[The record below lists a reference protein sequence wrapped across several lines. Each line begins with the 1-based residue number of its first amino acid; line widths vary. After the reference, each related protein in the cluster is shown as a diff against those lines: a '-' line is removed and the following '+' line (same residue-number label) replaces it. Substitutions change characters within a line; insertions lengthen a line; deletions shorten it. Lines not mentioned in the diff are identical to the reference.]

1 MAQVPFGEWRPDAA
15 AIDAQVLKV
24 ARNALPNDAGWGPM
38 PGIQELGSDV
48 LPENCLG
55 ACFVTKSS
63 GSFRIFAGG
72 TTDLYELLA
81 GEWEIVSRAA
91 DPYATTAGNKWFFF
105 RWRTSLF
112 ALNGADEPQVID
124 IESGTDFDDLGGS
137 PPIAW
142 AGAAIENYIFLM
154 DATDRTRMVVND
166 FDDVEGWTLGTGT
179 CDEFF
184 AESGGTFASPPLLG
198 TDGLILQTGGEA
210 KRLVLNRGFERP
222 WTLASIKDVQ
232 GAVWG
237 YGAVGTD
244 IGALYVAE
252 DGIYAMT
259 AEGQNLKLGEG
270 RVNKWFLDS
279 IDTTRIN
286 EVLAVKDPYS
296 PRVIFAFHTAEA
308 NNAYD
313 AFLGFDI
320 QRGRFFYGEQD
331 VAFWCQIVSAGLT
344 LEQVGALYPNI
355 DDMPVSLDSRQF
367 MGGRPTIGGVSV
379 NGILCFLT
387 GNALEATFQT
397 PKMQLAPGART
408 LVKEAFVVGVLGDAD
423 PTLRIT
429 RAEHEGDTETVKGPF
444 TRSSITGVYRDIRT
458 GGRIHQFELTIP
470 ADASWEFLQAL
481 STTEQLD
488 GDR

>member
-15 AIDAQVLKV
+15 ALDAQVLKV

-38 PGIQELGSDV
+38 PALQELGSDE
-48 LPENCLG
+48 LAEGCLG
-55 ACFVTKSS
+55 ACFVTKAD

-72 TTDLYELLA
+72 TTDLYELIT
-81 GEWEIVSRAA
+81 GEWEVVSGASA
-91 DPYATTAGNKWFFF
+91 PYATPAGNKWFFI
-105 RWRTSLF
+105 RWRTSLI
-112 ALNGADEPQVID
+112 ALNGSDVNQLID
-124 IESGTDFDDLGGS
+124 IESGTDFEDQGGT
-137 PPIAW
+137 PPVAW

-198 TDGLILQTGGEA
+198 TQGLILQTGGEA

-222 WTLASIKDVQ
+222 WTLESIEGVR

-244 IGALYVAE
+244 IGVLYVAE

-259 AEGQNLKLGEG
+259 ADGQNPKLGEG
-270 RVNKWFLDS
+270 RVNQWFLDAL
-279 IDTTRIN
+279 DTSRIN
-286 EVLAVKDPYS
+286 QVLAVKDPYT
-296 PRVIFAFHTAEA
+296 PRVFFAFHSASA
-308 NNAYD
+308 GDDYD
-313 AFLGFDI
+313 RLLGFDLH
-320 QRGRFFYGEQD
+320 RNRFFSAQITS
-331 VAFWCQIVSAGLT
+331 AFWCPIVSAGMT
-344 LEQVGALYPNI
+344 LEQVGALYPDI

-367 MGGRPTIGGVSV
+367 MGGRPTIGGVSS

-397 PKMQLAPGART
+397 PKMQLAPGARS
-408 LVKEAFVVGVLGDAD
+408 LVKEAFVVGALGDAS

-429 RAEHEGDTETVKGPF
+429 RSEFEGDTEATKGPF
-444 TRSSITGVYRDIRT
+444 TRSSITGTYRDIRA

-470 ADASWEFLQAL
+470 ADTSWEFLQAL
-481 STTEQLD
+481 STTEQMD